1 MGIMNIFSK
10 KALDTPDVQGATAV
24 DMEKNAAMDA
34 SAEPIT
40 EDSARSDTDDSSIR
54 YQAGVR
60 RVRAITSVWSS
71 KSLWLMFAL

>member
-1 MGIMNIFSK
+1 MGISDMFSK
-10 KALDTPDVQGATAV
+10 KALDTPDVQDRTVV
-24 DMEKNAAMDA
+24 DMEKTAAGDA
-34 SAEPIT
+34 SVAIPG
-40 EDSARSDTDDSSIR
+40 DSTGSDTDEASIH

>member
-1 MGIMNIFSK
+1 MGIKDMFSK
-10 KALDTPDVQGATAV
+10 QPLDTPDVQSPAAV
-24 DMEKNAAMDA
+24 DMEKTAAGNAI
-34 SAEPIT
+34 P
-40 EDSARSDTDDSSIR
+40 EDSAGSDTDDGSVH